1 MLPLIYHAASR
12 EFIFHKSLFLTLR
25 LECLTIILQNSME
38 VTEEHK
44 KEIEKRIVERV
55 IAELKADRFNVQDL
69 PPIGRFVLD
78 KIDTVTEHATLL
90 IYPEAFTQRW
100 PCFKSIE
107 MLEIGE
113 VERTKEH
120 DTAEKVLLL
129 SKEGKIEEALA
140 LAKTMTRK

>member
-1 MLPLIYHAASR
+1 
-12 EFIFHKSLFLTLR
+12 
-25 LECLTIILQNSME
+25 ME

-90 IYPEAFTQRW
+90 IYLEAFTQRW